1 MLLQIDSSMFV
12 VDGQSLVHL
21 QMSHFLIAGYL
32 DHFSVGGYKSLL
44 QWNLHSLGS
53 TPSVD
58 ALEERMLHPELD

>member
-44 QWNLHSLGS
+44 Q
-53 TPSVD
+53 
-58 ALEERMLHPELD
+58 